1 TPVVS
6 AFWPLM
12 ENQWFQRFP
21 EPAEGTEESKQ
32 NPIHEKKKATQQLRQ
47 WFNNNS
53 QKMRKQSTQNPALAF
68 FDADKPSKGKRTL
81 HASEFW
87 SKTNY
92 KEKVE
97 PLVKAE
103 LAASNVLANRS
114 LPIIKRHIH
123 AAFDAEPEASRQ
135 LIYAEIEEAKVR
147 TKAEA
152 RAAEETAISRTP
164 AQVAAWRPAQ
174 HDLDTQALMFQHQT
188 SLTPER
194 PSNTSIPKLA
204 DASPSKAA
212 IDTSPKAPDASFVP
226 EFPAS
231 AGLSTLERD
240 CPPNINIDPILYMM
254 PSQAPDSPTPELPAP
269 IVWDQQPST
278 AVEPSG
284 MSEAFPF
291 GPVLCPDSSDFIF
304 PDDMFFDTTPSN
316 PPSPEKPALFSFSPE
331 LSNYFDFFNTSPRVP
346 ALVLNTTPDSTAEP
360 VTGPVTEPG
369 PAVEPSPT
377 VEPSPF
383 TAPVIKC
390 TTMKP
395 SVLTTVEEGR
405 RGSRI
410 RKGAR
415 PRDAPTL
422 MLDAK
427 GVQVADVYGRPV
439 VPQKRKGQKENK
451 QPAKRARR

>member
-1 TPVVS
+1 
-6 AFWPLM
+6 
-12 ENQWFQRFP
+12 
-21 EPAEGTEESKQ
+21 
-32 NPIHEKKKATQQLRQ
+32 
-47 WFNNNS
+47 
-53 QKMRKQSTQNPALAF
+53 MRKQFTQNPALAF
-68 FDADKPSKGKRTL
+68 FDADKLSKGKRTL

-103 LAASNVLANRS
+103 LAASNVPANRS
-114 LPIIKRHIH
+114 LLIIKRHIR

-147 TKAEA
+147 TKAET
-152 RAAEETAISRTP
+152 RATEETTISQTP
-164 AQVAAWRPAQ
+164 AQVAAHHAGTNKLDHNFSQAHVGYKENFVGPYVAFVRSCYTQ
-174 HDLDTQALMFQHQT
+174 RDLDTQALMFQHQT

-194 PSNTSIPKLA
+194 PSNMSIPKLA
-204 DASPSKAA
+204 DTSPSKTAA
-212 IDTSPKAPDASFVP
+212 ITSPKAPDVSFVP
-226 EFPAS
+226 EFAAS
-231 AGLSTLERD
+231 AGLSTTLERD
-240 CPPNINIDPILYMM
+240 CHPNINIDPILYMM
-254 PSQAPDSPTPELPAP
+254 PSQAPESPTLEPPAP
-269 IVWDQQPST
+269 IVLGQQPAT

-291 GPVLCPDSSDFIF
+291 GPVVCPDSSDFIF
-304 PDDMFFDTTPSN
+304 PDDMFFDMTPSN
-316 PPSPEKPALFSFSPE
+316 PPSPANPPPFSFSPE
-331 LSNYFDFFNTSPRVP
+331 LSSYFDFFNTGPRVP
-346 ALVLNTTPDSTAEP
+346 ALVLNPTPDSTAEP

-369 PAVEPSPT
+369 PALEPSPVEPSPT

-383 TAPVIKC
+383 TAPVIER
-390 TTMKP
+390 TTTKP
-395 SVLTTVEEGR
+395 SVLMTVEEGR

-422 MLDAK
+422 TLDAE
-427 GVQVADVYGRPV
+427 GVQVVDAYGRPV

-451 QPAKRARR
+451 RPAKCAQR